1 MMRPLCLSIV
11 MLSVVLLLGGC
22 VVTMVTSAASAVT
35 NAVQSWKIDR
45 LEEKIER
52 GPQH

>member
-1 MMRPLCLSIV
+1 MRPLCLSIV

-22 VVTMVTSAASAVT
+22 VVTVVTTAVSAVT
-35 NAVQSWKIDR
+35 NAVQSWKIDQ

-52 GPQH
+52 GPKH

>member
-1 MMRPLCLSIV
+1 MMRRVRLGIVLLPV
-11 MLSVVLLLGGC
+11 MLMLGGC
-22 VVTMVTSAASAVT
+22 VVTVVTSAASAIT

-52 GPQH
+52 GPKH

>member
-1 MMRPLCLSIV
+1 MMRRVRLV
-11 MLSVVLLLGGC
+11 VVLLPVMLGGC
-22 VVTMVTSAASAVT
+22 VVTAVTSAASAIT

-52 GPQH
+52 GPKH